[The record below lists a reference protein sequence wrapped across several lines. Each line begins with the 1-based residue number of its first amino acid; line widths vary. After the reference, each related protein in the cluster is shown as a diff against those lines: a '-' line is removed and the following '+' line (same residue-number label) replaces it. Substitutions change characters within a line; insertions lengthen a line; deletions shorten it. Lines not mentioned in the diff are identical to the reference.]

1 MRELWVASGGET
13 VPPSEHPLL
22 TLGDPPV
29 LRVDGVTVPALDVA
43 ATRRARSVALTVAE
57 AHTAGDGARALGRT
71 APQVQ
76 EIAAAPTIYAATKIE
91 TYYAALRF
99 MADGAALAASV
110 ERVDATRL
118 VWLGSGGDH
127 AYAVAA
133 RAGFSGSIA
142 VAGAGP
148 SAATRRERVL
158 DALKRSRLDW
168 TVRSLSTLPR
178 ALREPRFHAAS
189 RPVLAMF
196 DVWNTGMI
204 DNLALVAS
212 EIVANGMQV
221 VCVTMEPR
229 VAQRLASRAPHL
241 QQRPLSSFMA
251 PSRAIGAFTRAGS
264 VTAEIR
270 SLTTAACAA
279 AGAAD
284 PVLAA
289 RIGRLFTTPYVA
301 QSLVDLDAVGVAVDR
316 LRPSAV
322 ITSSDAHRTSRMA
335 VLQARARGVPT
346 MVVQHGALVIEDI
359 YLPVIAD
366 QMAAWGPWCRDWFTS
381 RGVAEDR
388 VFAAGYPRGLGG
400 HRPVTSAGDPR
411 GAQASRPSAGGD
423 ARPHPV
429 TRLLFAM
436 QPISQ
441 AVNDDLLGRL
451 YQVLAADPVLRLTVR
466 PHPGSTQRGAVA
478 AMVAAAPPDVRA
490 RVSLSEAGTDL
501 ATDLAHS
508 DVVLISDSTVGVDAI
523 NAGSPVM
530 LLRHPAITEAIPYE
544 SFGAV
549 VVAAD
554 AKQVAA
560 GLERLTEAHERA
572 ALAERAEGFVAAYV
586 GATGSTAAG
595 AIAGRLAAV
604 GDPG

>member
-1 MRELWVASGGET
+1 MTELWVSSGGET
-13 VPPSEHPLL
+13 APPSDHPFL
-22 TLGDPPV
+22 TLGDPPS
-29 LRVDGVTVPALDVA
+29 LRVDGVTVPALDA
-43 ATRRARSVALTVAE
+43 SATRRVRSVALAVAE
-57 AHTAGDGARALGRT
+57 SHTAVDGARALQRT
-71 APQVQ
+71 VPSAH

-99 MADGAALAASV
+99 LTGSAALAAAV
-110 ERVDATRL
+110 ERVDAGRL
-118 VWLGSGGDH
+118 VWLGSDSNGAH
-127 AYAVAA
+127 AVAA
-133 RAGFSGSIA
+133 RAGFSGSVA
-142 VAGAGP
+142 VTPAAR
-148 SAATRRERVL
+148 SVATRRERAL

-178 ALREPRFHAAS
+178 ALRGPRPTATD
-189 RPVLAMF
+189 RPVLAVF
-196 DVWNTGMI
+196 DVWNSGMI

-212 EIVANGMQV
+212 EIAANEVPV

-229 VAQRLASRAPHL
+229 VARRLASRAPHL
-241 QQRPLSSFMA
+241 QQHHLSSFMT
-251 PSRAIGAFTRAGS
+251 PSRTFGVLTRTGS

-270 SLTTAACAA
+270 SLTITACAA
-279 AGAAD
+279 AGEAD
-284 PVLAA
+284 PPLAE

-301 QSLVDLDAVGVAVDR
+301 QSLVDLDALGVVLER

-335 VLQARARGVPT
+335 VMQARARGVPT

-359 YLPVIAD
+359 YLPVIAE

-381 RGVAEDR
+381 RGVAEHR

-400 HRPVTSAGDPR
+400 R
-411 GAQASRPSAGGD
+411 QPSAG
-423 ARPHPV
+423 AAQTPLV

-441 AVNDDLLGRL
+441 AVNIDLLGRL
-451 YQVLAADPVLRLTVR
+451 YQVLAADPALRLTVR

-478 AMVAAAPPDVRA
+478 AMVAAAPSDVRA

-501 ATDLAHS
+501 ATDLADS

-523 NAGSPVM
+523 NAGCPVM
-530 LLRHPAITEAIPYE
+530 LLRHPAISEAIPYE

-554 AKQVAA
+554 AEQVTA
-560 GLERLTEAHERA
+560 GLASLTEAHERL
-572 ALAERAEGFVAAYV
+572 ALAERAAGFVSAYV
-586 GATGSTAAG
+586 GATGSAAARAIARRLAG
-595 AIAGRLAAV
+595 AGSD
-604 GDPG
+604 G